1 MDAFECF
8 WMLLDAFWGPLRG
21 PTGALAR
28 SWVSLG
34 GSGDAQGALFLLLGG
49 SWGGFGRLQGLL
61 GILLGCL
68 GARLVVLNGVIRR
81 FL

>member
-1 MDAFECF
+1 MSCA
-8 WMLLDAFWGPLRG
+8 GPKC
-21 PTGALAR
+21 ALAR

-34 GSGDAQGALFLLLGG
+34 GSGDVLGALFELREG

-61 GILLGCL
+61 GVFLGCL
-68 GARLVVLNGVIRR
+68 GVRLLVLNGDVTL